1 MGRVIVIL
9 LAGLFAARMLPA
21 QPTSAPPSVARIAP
35 SLPTLPP
42 PLPSQTPVDYFRQI
56 LDMTPEERDK
66 SLASRS
72 ESSRLFL
79 QGKLK
84 EFQALAPAVR
94 EARLQTLQL
103 RWLVLP
109 LMKAPADQR
118 PARLKLMAECDRKL
132 VEERLEEWDRLPA
145 DLQKKVLE
153 NESVIRLFFRSE
165 TNAPAADLSPVRTSP
180 QQQART
186 EQDLAR
192 WNALPE
198 QERQDIQAHFQRFF
212 ELTDQEKSKVLRKM
226 GDTERVQMEMTLRA
240 FDRLPK
246 TQRELCVHNFQKFA
260 ALSPEERQEFLA
272 NAERWQ
278 SMSAQDRQLWRDL
291 VKRLQPKPPPPP
303 GLRLKAPPLP
313 PGAVP
318 RPPAPTGTARV
329 TN

>member
-1 MGRVIVIL
+1 MGRVIIIL
-9 LAGLFAARMLPA
+9 LAGLFAGRMLSA
-21 QPTSAPPSVARIAP
+21 QPSSPPSSAARITP
-35 SLPTLPP
+35 SLPTPPP
-42 PLPSQTPVDYFRQI
+42 PLPSRTPVDYFRQI
-56 LDMTPEERDK
+56 LDMTSEEREK

-72 ESSRLFL
+72 EPSRAFL
-79 QGKLK
+79 QVKLK
-84 EFQALAPAVR
+84 EFQALAPAPR

-109 LMKAPADQR
+109 LMKVPADQR
-118 PARLKLMAECDRKL
+118 PARLKLMADGDRKL
-132 VEERLEEWDRLPA
+132 VEARLDEWDRLPA

-165 TNAPAADLSPVRTSP
+165 TNAPAADLSPARTSP

-198 QERQDIQAHFQRFF
+198 DERQDIQAHFERFF
-212 ELTDQEKSKVLRKM
+212 ELTDQEKTKILKKM
-226 GDTERVQMEMTLRA
+226 TDPERVQMEMALRA

-246 TQRELCVHNFQKFA
+246 AQRELCVRNFQKFA
-260 ALSPEERQEFLA
+260 ALSAEERQEFLV

-278 SMSAQDRQLWRDL
+278 SMNPQDRQLWRDL
-291 VKRLQPKPPPPP
+291 VKRVQPKPPLPPS
-303 GLRLKAPPLP
+303 LRPKSPPLP
-313 PGAVP
+313 PGVVP
-318 RPPAPTGTARV
+318 RPPVPTATARV

>member
-118 PARLKLMAECDRKL
+118 PARR
-132 VEERLEEWDRLPA
+132 PA
-145 DLQKKVLE
+145 DRPGLDRRAPGGSQVVDGPGPSAYAEFMAIDWRKHISSDPGMHQGRPTIRGMRVTVYDILEYLASGMTAEEIVADFPYLTKDDILACLQ
-153 NESVIRLFFRSE
+153 
-165 TNAPAADLSPVRTSP
+165 
-180 QQQART
+180 
-186 EQDLAR
+186 
-192 WNALPE
+192 
-198 QERQDIQAHFQRFF
+198 
-212 ELTDQEKSKVLRKM
+212 
-226 GDTERVQMEMTLRA
+226 
-240 FDRLPK
+240 
-246 TQRELCVHNFQKFA
+246 FA
-260 ALSPEERQEFLA
+260 ANRERTTVA
-272 NAERWQ
+272 
-278 SMSAQDRQLWRDL
+278 
-291 VKRLQPKPPPPP
+291 VQP
-303 GLRLKAPPLP
+303 
-313 PGAVP
+313 
-318 RPPAPTGTARV
+318 
-329 TN
+329 